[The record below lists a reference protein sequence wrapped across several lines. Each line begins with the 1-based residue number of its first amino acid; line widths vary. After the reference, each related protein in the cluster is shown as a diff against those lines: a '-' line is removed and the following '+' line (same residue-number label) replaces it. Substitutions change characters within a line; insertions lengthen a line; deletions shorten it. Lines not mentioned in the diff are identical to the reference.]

1 MILYIKYHMINRFT
15 PLRALNLYGN
25 TAFARARSGNISPV
39 ISRSLFN
46 YKDPFL
52 LENQLTD
59 DENAIKDVAYN
70 F

>member
-1 MILYIKYHMINRFT
+1 MINRFA

-25 TAFARARSGNISPV
+25 AAFALVKLSRSGNISPV

>member
-1 MILYIKYHMINRFT
+1 MMNRFT
-15 PLRALNLYGN
+15 PLRMLTAHGN
-25 TAFARARSGNISPV
+25 AAFARARTGNISHV
-39 ISRSLFN
+39 TSRSLFN